1 MLVVG
6 SLRPIAHAVLRATRQ
21 WRWQLHGSQLAAPGA
36 YNYLNAGF
44 MAFRAP
50 APAALLRAVDAQL
63 DKMVGEARFHPTPSQ
78 NLLNDVLPLGG
89 WLTVHYRWKANYRP
103 QATNESLARW
113 RVVHWQGLPKPWG
126 SPIQFDQGR
135 KQQAMAPPSM
145 GEAWA
150 AEHAELRR
158 QCPAQ

>member
-89 WLTVHYRWKANYRP
+89 PSYNMLTLALKLANLGVSECIVVAGLIRHCKSLQVGVRGVAPLSLCSSFWLLVR
-103 QATNESLARW
+103 
-113 RVVHWQGLPKPWG
+113 
-126 SPIQFDQGR
+126 
-135 KQQAMAPPSM
+135 
-145 GEAWA
+145 
-150 AEHAELRR
+150 
-158 QCPAQ
+158 C